1 LKTLW
6 IIFFSVFIA
15 ELGDKTQ
22 LATMLFAADPN
33 TSRWGVFAASAAALV
48 CSSFLAV
55 LVGAQIARFI
65 SPAMLNTMAAI
76 GFVVIGIWML
86 IGKG

>member
-1 LKTLW
+1 VKTVW
-6 IIFFSVFIA
+6 IVFFSVFIA

-22 LATMLFAADPN
+22 LATLLFATDPDK
-33 TSRWGVFAASAAALV
+33 SRVSVFAASAAALI

-55 LVGAQIARFI
+55 LVGAQISRFV
-65 SPAMLNTMAAI
+65 SPSMLNTMAGI

-86 IGKG
+86 IAKS